1 MKRIV
6 LRSVLVL
13 ALLFIFVAGTL
24 TLMRGFSAS
33 RLEKWKDEMGA
44 KGEKLRVAELVP
56 GPVVSNA
63 LLPRLI
69 QARNELGRSAP
80 STPLMRIVSQ
90 GVAHAA
96 GKRTNASPSM
106 HRLVD
111 DKAATLTEIRDAVK
125 LRPRDLGWDYTNWN
139 AYPGSALVDIRD
151 SAHWLAAAMVIE
163 LDRSRRAAALTNLLA
178 LLDLAH
184 CHEREGTLVSQ
195 MVRVAL
201 AGMAFSASWEA
212 LQFAGWTDAE
222 LTELQHSWEQLAL
235 AGPLEFGLQMERAV
249 ALTYFEMGRHG
260 DTNAIGMIA
269 SMGSFAEGFYAPLW
283 QMALSKG
290 DELHYLRTIQT
301 FLEALRATQEKR
313 SGLELQRRAGQSDG
327 WLAAYRYP
335 MSNALRPNI
344 GKALKRWLRM
354 ETERQ
359 LVLAAIGVERF
370 RLRDGHYPEKLS
382 QLVPEILPALPV
394 DFGDG
399 QPIRY
404 QREGDGFRLWS
415 VTEGAQWPRAESLD
429 GK

>member
-6 LRSVLVL
+6 IRSIVVLG
-13 ALLFIFVAGTL
+13 LLFIFIVGTL
-24 TLMRGFSAS
+24 SLMRGFSAS
-33 RLEKWKDEMGA
+33 RLEKWKQEMRA
-44 KGEKLRVAELVP
+44 KGEKLLVSELAP
-56 GPVVSNA
+56 GPAVSNA
-63 LLPRLI
+63 MLPRLI
-69 QARNELGRSAP
+69 QARRELGRSAP
-80 STPLMRIVSQ
+80 SVPLMRIVSP
-90 GVAHAA
+90 GVAYAA
-96 GKRTNASPSM
+96 GKRTNALPSM
-106 HRLVD
+106 HKLVD
-111 DKAATLTEIRDAVK
+111 EKATALAEIRAALK
-125 LRPRDLGWDYTNWN
+125 LRPADLGWDHTNWN
-139 AYPGSALVDIRD
+139 AYPGGALIDIRD

-163 LDRSRRAAALTNLLA
+163 VDRSRPTAALTNVLA

-184 CHEREGTLVSQ
+184 CHEREGTLVAQ

-201 AGMAFSASWEA
+201 AGMAFLASWEA
-212 LQFAGWTDAE
+212 LQVNGWADAE
-222 LTELQHSWEQLAL
+222 LTELQGSWEQLSL
-235 AGPLEFGLQMERAV
+235 AGPLEFSLQMERAT

-283 QMALSKG
+283 QMTLSKG

-301 FLEALRATQEKR
+301 FLDALRTTREKR
-313 SGLELQRRAGQSDG
+313 SGLELQKATGQSNG

-359 LVLAAIGVERF
+359 LMLAAIGVERF
-370 RLRDGHYPEKLS
+370 RLRHGHYPEKLS
-382 QLVPEILPALPV
+382 QLVPEILSTVPV

-399 QPIRY
+399 QPLRY
-404 QREGDGFRLWS
+404 KREADGFRLWS
-415 VTEGAQWPRAESLD
+415 VTEGAQWPRAESLE